1 MLGLRLERVERLRIG
16 IIGLGGIGGYFGTKL
31 AGRYGKEHEIIFI
44 QRGRHLETIKTEGLR
59 YLTRDHQ
66 YLVHPTLATDD
77 PAKAGRLDLS
87 ILCVKSRGLESALE
101 RYAGSLD
108 GESVLLTAMNG
119 VEIAERCRR
128 ALPELVILPGAIF
141 LSAHVA
147 KPGLVRQVGGAGNF
161 YFGPLEGQIENYR
174 WIESLLKG
182 AGIKAVLD
190 TDVRTRLWEKYL
202 FVEPLATLTSATG
215 LSVGQAVRGSSER
228 RQFVGM
234 MKEIMT
240 LASTR
245 GIMLPES
252 LIEENLA
259 LAERI
264 PPETRT
270 SMQLDI
276 EAGKP
281 SELDVFTEYVVSQS
295 GRSGVDTPLHRE
307 LFQTIKG
314 KTVS

>member
-1 MLGLRLERVERLRIG
+1 MERVERLRIG

-44 QRGRHLETIKTEGLR
+44 QRGRHLEAIKTVGLR

-77 PAKAGRLDLS
+77 PAKAGRLDLAV
-87 ILCVKSRGLESALE
+87 LCVKSRGLESALE
-101 RYAGSLD
+101 SYAGCLD
-108 GESVLLTAMNG
+108 GKSVLLTAMNG
-119 VEIAERCRR
+119 VDIAERCRR
-128 ALPELVILPGAIF
+128 ALPGSIVLPGAIF
-141 LSAHVA
+141 LSAHLA
-147 KPGLVRQVGGAGNF
+147 EPGVVRQVGGAGNF

-202 FVEPLATLTSATG
+202 FVEPLATLTAANG
-215 LSVGQAVRGSSER
+215 LSIGQAVRGSIER
-228 RQFVGM
+228 RQFIGL
-234 MKEIMT
+234 MKEIIN

-252 LIEENLA
+252 LIEENLT

-264 PPETRT
+264 PPETKT

-276 EAGKP
+276 EAGRP
-281 SELDVFTEYVVSQS
+281 AELDVFTEYVVSES
-295 GRSGVDTPLHRE
+295 RRNGVDAPVHRE
-307 LFQTIKG
+307 LYETIKNNTWG
-314 KTVS
+314 